1 MTYASLLPRLGSRVL
16 ALAMAVACGG
26 GQAPAP
32 APAPAGVPAASAG
45 QLNRFAALKV
55 MVLPAQAVVGEDRL
69 GWRTAAGGDKA
80 LLAAVDSGIEAQL
93 GGRGLATIWIFP
105 PALQR
110 AARRNPTYLT
120 DPATMRA
127 LDPIRVALR
136 KPNEPLA
143 EPFASQLRAL
153 AGVSDSRYAFV
164 PLELRFEPMSDGT
177 AGRALLRSA
186 IVDARGAQVV
196 WVGEV
201 AGDPL
206 PAYAPAAL
214 ASLVLR
220 VADLVVPR

>member
-1 MTYASLLPRLGSRVL
+1 MAHLQTIARVGSLLL
-16 ALAMAVACGG
+16 AVAGAVACGG
-26 GQAPAP
+26 GKAPSP

-55 MVLPAQAVVGEDRL
+55 MVLPAQAVIGEDRL

-80 LLAAVDSGIEAQL
+80 LLAAVDRAIESEL
-93 GGRGLATIWIFP
+93 GARGLASIWIFP

-110 AARRNPTYLT
+110 SARSNPTYLT

-153 AGVSDSRYAFV
+153 AGVSDSRYAMV
-164 PLELRFEPMSDGT
+164 PLELRIEATGDGT
-177 AGRALLRSA
+177 SARMLLRSA
-186 IVDARGAQVV
+186 IVDARGAQVM

-206 PAYAPAAL
+206 AAYAPAAITSL
-214 ASLVLR
+214 ALR
-220 VADLVVPR
+220 VADLVVTR